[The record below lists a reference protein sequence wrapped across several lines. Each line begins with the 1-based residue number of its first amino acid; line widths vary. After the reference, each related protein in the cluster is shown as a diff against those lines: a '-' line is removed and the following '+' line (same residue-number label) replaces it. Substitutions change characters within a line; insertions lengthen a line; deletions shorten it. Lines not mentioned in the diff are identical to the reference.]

1 MMKHLGLGISILL
14 FAILFAFISTGLE
27 IIALGI
33 GITGLCFSIAGFYEK
48 WGGFE
53 YVYKFCC

>member
-33 GITGLCFSIAGFYEK
+33 GIIGLWFSIAGFYEK
-48 WGGFE
+48 
-53 YVYKFCC
+53 